1 MIFQSCHLNICLEYR
16 RLVTFIEVPQ
26 MMQGEFSVIFPV
38 FCRHEDKNEL
48 ILYSEGA
55 VQRFSTKQVSKF
67 LQNL

>member
-1 MIFQSCHLNICLEYR
+1 
-16 RLVTFIEVPQ
+16 
-26 MMQGEFSVIFPV
+26 MMQGEFSVIFPA

-55 VQRFSTKQVSKF
+55 AQRFSTKQVSKF